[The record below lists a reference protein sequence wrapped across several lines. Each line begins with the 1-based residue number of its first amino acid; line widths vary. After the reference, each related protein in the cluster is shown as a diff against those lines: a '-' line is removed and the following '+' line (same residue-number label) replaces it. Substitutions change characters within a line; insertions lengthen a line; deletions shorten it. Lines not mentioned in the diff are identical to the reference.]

1 MDDGTKS
8 IREQREDLAKEIKD
22 VNAKLKPGFQKIISD
37 LEEVSPQ
44 VAKIT
49 ADFRESSKDS
59 FTGALATRKLK
70 NLTGLVDKYMK
81 EGESA
86 LDPKELKQLQSNFS
100 QEIDG
105 VMETFDFE
113 GMRNAQL
120 EFNATQDALIEL
132 EDKKQA
138 RLEVALKRNNVLGQL
153 DKQIDDARAKS
164 FGLQGAALNENTKL
178 IEDLQSQ
185 RKEKQEEITAAFDRE
200 IALEKKSLEEKKE
213 ALSEST
219 EAYQKGLEQAT
230 KFEGMEKFSSG
241 IEELTGIDILGFADT
256 VTKKVNA
263 ISDVMGS
270 IGGALGE
277 AGKGL
282 KEKVGGFMEGFKN
295 LLTPKAKE
303 GGKDEGVIGGALK
316 DKAKGMAAGM
326 SSDQA
331 DKSTGI
337 TKKAGKSGGF
347 LGAIARG
354 VKRFGDSKVLKGA
367 LTLAIL
373 GGTIG
378 ILAVGLKAFQG
389 LDFKTLLTGFVALGG
404 LILFARLIGK
414 ATMGILKGAA
424 AIFVLGASLIPFAF
438 ALNLMKD
445 AGIGTIAAI
454 AIGLTVLGV
463 AASILGGML
472 PVIALGAVAIALLG
486 AALIPFAY
494 AAQLAAQAFNMFITD
509 ILKLSL
515 VDGGNLIL
523 VGVGLAA
530 IGAGLV
536 AMTGGGLIGSLLE
549 GLGSLFG
556 AKSPMEKVTDFA
568 KGLEDVDMTKIV
580 DLGQAFEKLQNAEGA
595 IMLFSNVDAKAKGLK
610 RFAEGI
616 DELTAALIRLEQGA
630 PKKQSWWDK
639 MTALAS
645 KVMGTTPQQRTE
657 EQIAQSEDRLVRKQT
672 ARDQV
677 QVDPTGRNGPVTDSA
692 MSWEMWETKQK
703 LLADR
708 AEAFPEHEK
717 MRQEFMSGKGEMETA
732 TAEMQAEEIR
742 LSRLQQQMIEHNIV
756 ARQKFGIPHLYSP
769 DEIAAAGVQDQ
780 GGQIAGAREDAGMGG
795 QGQGAQVAMANST
808 NLMMSGQTYNDIN
821 PPRVNNDD
829 ASVYKYGGGMGY
841 GEDDF

>member
-1 MDDGTKS
+1 
-8 IREQREDLAKEIKD
+8 
-22 VNAKLKPGFQKIISD
+22 
-37 LEEVSPQ
+37 
-44 VAKIT
+44 
-49 ADFRESSKDS
+49 
-59 FTGALATRKLK
+59 
-70 NLTGLVDKYMK
+70 
-81 EGESA
+81 
-86 LDPKELKQLQSNFS
+86 
-100 QEIDG
+100 
-105 VMETFDFE
+105 
-113 GMRNAQL
+113 
-120 EFNATQDALIEL
+120 
-132 EDKKQA
+132 
-138 RLEVALKRNNVLGQL
+138 
-153 DKQIDDARAKS
+153 
-164 FGLQGAALNENTKL
+164 
-178 IEDLQSQ
+178 
-185 RKEKQEEITAAFDRE
+185 
-200 IALEKKSLEEKKE
+200 
-213 ALSEST
+213 
-219 EAYQKGLEQAT
+219 
-230 KFEGMEKFSSG
+230 
-241 IEELTGIDILGFADT
+241 
-256 VTKKVNA
+256 
-263 ISDVMGS
+263 MGS
-270 IGGALGE
+270 IGGVLGD

-282 KEKVGGFMEGFKN
+282 KDKVGGFMEGFKN
-295 LLTPKAKE
+295 LLTPKSKE

-389 LDFKTLLTGFVALGG
+389 LDFKTMLKGFVALGG

-454 AIGLTVLGV
+454 AIGLTVLAV
-463 AASILGGML
+463 AASILGTML

-523 VGVGLAA
+523 VGAGLAA

-580 DLGQAFEKLQNAEGA
+580 DLGNAFEKLQNAEGA

-677 QVDPTGRNGPVTDSA
+677 QVDPTGRNGPVSDSA

-717 MRQEFMSGKGEMETA
+717 MRQEFYAGKGEMETA

-808 NLMMSGQTYNDIN
+808 NMMMSGQTYNDIN

>member
-1 MDDGTKS
+1 MVDGTKS
-8 IREQREDLAKEIKD
+8 IREQQEDFAKEIKD
-22 VNAKLKPGFQKIISD
+22 VNAKLKPGFQKIIKD

-49 ADFRESSKDS
+49 ADFRESSKDT
-59 FTGALATRKLK
+59 FTGALATKKLK

-100 QEIDG
+100 QEING

-113 GMRNAQL
+113 GMRNAQI
-120 EFNATQDALIEL
+120 EFNATQDALVEL

-178 IEDLQSQ
+178 IEDLQSK
-185 RKEKQEEITAAFDRE
+185 RKEKQGEITAAFDRE
-200 IALEKKSLEEKKE
+200 IALERKSLEEKKE

-263 ISDVMGS
+263 IGDVLGS
-270 IGGALGE
+270 IGDTLGGGFKGMKDKVSNFFGGMKDMF
-277 AGKGL
+277 GK
-282 KEKVGGFMEGFKN
+282 KSPVADVKDSAVGG
-295 LLTPKAKE
+295 A
-303 GGKDEGVIGGALK
+303 VK
-316 DKAKGMAAGM
+316 DKAAGMVKGM

-347 LGAIARG
+347 LGSIANG
-354 VKRFGDSKVLKGA
+354 VKKFGDSKVLKGA
-367 LTLAIL
+367 LTLGIL
-373 GGTIG
+373 GGT
-378 ILAVGLKAFQG
+378 VGLLAIGLKQFTG
-389 LDFKTLLTGFVALGG
+389 LDFKTMLKGFVALGA

-414 ATMGILKGAA
+414 ATMGIVKGAV
-424 AIFVLGASLIPFAF
+424 AIGILGAALIPFAF

-445 AGIGTIAAI
+445 AGLGTILTI
-454 AIGLTVLGV
+454 AVGLTALGV
-463 AASILGGML
+463 AAAILGGML
-472 PVIALGAVAIALLG
+472 PVMLLGAVAIAALG
-486 AALIPFAY
+486 AALIPFAF
-494 AAQLAAQAFNMFITD
+494 AAEMAAGAFSMFIGD
-509 ILKLSL
+509 LIKISM
-515 VDGGNLIL
+515 VDGVNLIA
-523 VGVGLAA
+523 VGAGLAA

-568 KGLEDVDMTKIV
+568 KGLQDVDMTKITQ
-580 DLGQAFEKLQNAEGA
+580 LGNAFEKLQNAEGA
-595 IMLFSNVDAKAKGLK
+595 IKLFSDVDAKAKGLR
-610 RFAEGI
+610 RFAESI
-616 DELTAALIRLEQGA
+616 DELTEALVRLESGV
-630 PKKQSWWDK
+630 PKEDSWWDK
-639 MTALAS
+639 MTSFAGKL
-645 KVMGTTPQQRTE
+645 MGTTEEERIAEQAQQSQQRLNGMTR
-657 EQIAQSEDRLVRKQT
+657 QPSE
-672 ARDQV
+672 
-677 QVDPTGRNGPVTDSA
+677 
-692 MSWEMWETKQK
+692 MS
-703 LLADR
+703 L
-708 AEAFPEHEK
+708 
-717 MRQEFMSGKGEMETA
+717 EMEEVK
-732 TAEMQAEEIR
+732 AELLGQRQAEEIR
-742 LSRLQQQMIEHNIV
+742 LSKLQEMMLEHNIV

-769 DEIAAAGVQDQ
+769 EEIAAAGVQDQ
-780 GGQIAGAREDAGMGG
+780 GGDIANARQEVSATATAGNQIA
-795 QGQGAQVAMANST
+795 MASNQ
-808 NLMMSGQTYNDIN
+808 NIVNNGRTYNN
-821 PPRVNNDD
+821 LNKPQTNNDD
-829 ASVYKYGGGMGY
+829 YAVYKYGGGMGY

>member
-1 MDDGTKS
+1 MVDGTKS
-8 IREQREDLAKEIKD
+8 IREQQEDFAKEIKD
-22 VNAKLKPGFQKIISD
+22 VNAKLKPGFQKIIKD

-49 ADFRESSKDS
+49 ADFRESSKDT
-59 FTGALATRKLK
+59 FTGALATKKLK
-70 NLTGLVDKYMK
+70 NLSGLVDRYMK
-81 EGESA
+81 EGEDA
-86 LDPKELKQLQSNFS
+86 LNPKELKQLQSNFS

-120 EFNATQDALIEL
+120 EFNATQDALMEL

-178 IEDLQSQ
+178 IEDLQSK

-230 KFEGMEKFSSG
+230 KSEGLEKFSSG

-263 ISDVMGS
+263 IGDVLGS
-270 IGGALGE
+270 IGDTLGGGFKGMKDKVSNFFGGMKDMF
-277 AGKGL
+277 GK
-282 KEKVGGFMEGFKN
+282 KSPVADVKDSAVGG
-295 LLTPKAKE
+295 A
-303 GGKDEGVIGGALK
+303 VK
-316 DKAKGMAAGM
+316 DKAAGMVKGMSA
-326 SSDQA
+326 DQA

-523 VGVGLAA
+523 VGAGLAA

-536 AMTGGGLIGSLLE
+536 AMTGGNLLGSLLE
-549 GLGSLFG
+549 GIGSLFG

-568 KGLEDVDMTKIV
+568 KGLQDVDMTKITQ
-580 DLGQAFEKLQNAEGA
+580 LGVAFEKLQSAEGA
-595 IMLFSNVDAKAKGLK
+595 IKLFSNVDAKAKGLR
-610 RFAEGI
+610 RFAESI
-616 DELTAALIRLEQGA
+616 DELTEALSRLESGV
-630 PKKQSWWDK
+630 PKEDSWWDK
-639 MTALAS
+639 MTSFAGKL
-645 KVMGTTPQQRTE
+645 MGTTEEERIAEQAQQSQQRLNGMSMGGAYYSDE
-657 EQIAQSEDRLVRKQT
+657 ELDEMIGSGGGDTPRQPS
-672 ARDQV
+672 
-677 QVDPTGRNGPVTDSA
+677 G
-692 MSWEMWETKQK
+692 MSLEMAEVKAE
-703 LLADR
+703 LLGQR
-708 AEAFPEHEK
+708 
-717 MRQEFMSGKGEMETA
+717 
-732 TAEMQAEEIR
+732 QAEEIR
-742 LSRLQQQMIEHNIV
+742 LSKLQEMMLEHNIV

-769 DEIAAAGVQDQ
+769 EEIAAAGVQDQ
-780 GGQIAGAREDAGMGG
+780 GGDIANARQEVSATATAGNQIA
-795 QGQGAQVAMANST
+795 MASNQ
-808 NLMMSGQTYNDIN
+808 NIVNNGRTYNN
-821 PPRVNNDD
+821 LNKPQTNNDD
-829 ASVYKYGGGMGY
+829 YAVYKYGGGMGY